1 MLPFLMAQCVMFVG
15 SSAGPAAAVAAGL
28 VAFSVGT
35 ETAGSIIEPSATN
48 VRNAKGRSKIY
59 TQCDFVLYWFLKSA
73 RPGCA
78 D

>member
-1 MLPFLMAQCVMFVG
+1 MLPFLVAQCVMFVG

-48 VRNAKGRSKIY
+48 VRYAKGWSRLNTECGLY
-59 TQCDFVLYWFLKSA
+59 PVDF
-73 RPGCA
+73 
-78 D
+78 